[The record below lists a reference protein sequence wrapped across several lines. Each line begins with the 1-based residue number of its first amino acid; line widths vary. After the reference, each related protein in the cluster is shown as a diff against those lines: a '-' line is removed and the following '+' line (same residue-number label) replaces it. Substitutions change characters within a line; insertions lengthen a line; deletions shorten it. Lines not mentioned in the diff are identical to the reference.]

1 MDSCAARAMCSR
13 RRHFCT
19 FWRALVLGDRTGNEK
34 RRQRCCSGSDPEPD
48 KKYADKAASKAAT
61 RQPHHILEMPAS
73 RQHPLRNARQERRSS
88 LAEPTRRRVA
98 VSCVRART
106 ACGRMT
112 MERHRPRQCQS
123 MASARLQ
130 LVRDHKLSSRPD
142 QIWSSVPLI
151 ADSGGDC

>member
-1 MDSCAARAMCSR
+1 MRPGRCAREDDTSAPSGELWSLAIVLATRSIASVAAPAAIPSPTKSTRTKRRVR
-13 RRHFCT
+13 RRPASHITYWRCLRVVSTRCT
-19 FWRALVLGDRTGNEK
+19 MLDRSVDHHSLNRLGDG
-34 RRQRCCSGSDPEPD
+34 
-48 KKYADKAASKAAT
+48 
-61 RQPHHILEMPAS
+61 
-73 RQHPLRNARQERRSS
+73 
-88 LAEPTRRRVA
+88 VA

-106 ACGRMT
+106 ACGRMMT

-142 QIWSSVPLI
+142 QICSSVPLI